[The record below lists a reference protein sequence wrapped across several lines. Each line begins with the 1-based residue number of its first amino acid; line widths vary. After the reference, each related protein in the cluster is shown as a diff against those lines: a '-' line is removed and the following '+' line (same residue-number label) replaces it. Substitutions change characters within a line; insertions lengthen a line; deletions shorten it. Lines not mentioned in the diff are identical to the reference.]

1 MGIVQAFLG
10 CAETLEGCRQDAH
23 SRGKKRACETGR
35 DKGRS
40 DCPDQSL
47 PRLRP
52 DVLWPALPAGRFRF
66 RAPLAARG
74 PGLDAPRSG
83 KAFSQD
89 FVLRIALPN
98 KGRLADDARELFA
111 DAGLPARARGERALT
126 ASLGGEFEAIFVRAQ
141 DIPEF
146 VADGAADAGVTGW
159 DLVCESGRRLD
170 SLLDLGFGRCRIVVA
185 AREDAGVRT
194 VDDIGAPN
202 DRTPDGATAGRA
214 VPGRDAPVRVAT
226 VFPALTRRYFAEAGR
241 AVEIAP
247 ISGAVEIAP
256 HLGIAD
262 VIVDLTSTGSTLKMN
277 GLREVATVLE
287 SSARLVAAPGAVAAN
302 GDAPTARQR
311 SVDELVTALASVLRA
326 RDKRY
331 VMANVPRA
339 ALDEVKRVLPGLN
352 GPTVIDIMNGGTM
365 VAVHAVVAAA
375 TIYRTIAQLKSLGG
389 EGILV
394 TRIERLMP

>member
-1 MGIVQAFLG
+1 MGLFVSP
-10 CAETLEGCRQDAH
+10 TR
-23 SRGKKRACETGR
+23 RT
-35 DKGRS
+35 
-40 DCPDQSL
+40 
-47 PRLRP
+47 
-52 DVLWPALPAGRFRF
+52 
-66 RAPLAARG
+66 ART
-74 PGLDAPRSG
+74 
-83 KAFSQD
+83 QM
-89 FVLRIALPN
+89 LRIALPN
-98 KGRLADDARELFA
+98 KGRLSEDARELFN
-111 DAGLPARARGERALT
+111 DAGLEVRVRGDRALT

-159 DLVCESGRRLD
+159 DLVCESGRPLT

-185 AREDAGVRT
+185 TREDARVRS
-194 VDDIGAPN
+194 VADIGS
-202 DRTPDGATAGRA
+202 DAGG
-214 VPGRDAPVRVAT
+214 PPVRVAT
-226 VFPALTRRYFAEAGR
+226 VFPGITRRFFAEAGR

-277 GLREVATVLE
+277 GLREVATVME
-287 SSARLVAAPGAVAAN
+287 SSARLVAAPGAVATTGA
-302 GDAPTARQR
+302 APTAKQQAT
-311 SVDELVTALASVLRA
+311 DELVTALASVLRA

-331 VMANVPRA
+331 VMANVPRS

-352 GPTVIDIMNGGTM
+352 GPTVIDIMNGGPAGSSHL

-375 TIYRTIAQLKSLGG
+375 TLYRTIAQLKALGG